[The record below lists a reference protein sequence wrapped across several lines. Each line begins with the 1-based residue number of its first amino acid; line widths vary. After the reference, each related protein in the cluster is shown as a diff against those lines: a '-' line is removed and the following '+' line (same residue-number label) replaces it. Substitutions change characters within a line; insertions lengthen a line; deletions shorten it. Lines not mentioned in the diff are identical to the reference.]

1 MRQLSL
7 IDDEYTTLSGA
18 MPSIK
23 AALRRV
29 AGDENSEGR
38 KLLVDKINKIARIS
52 GVKLTGGNV
61 RAISKDTPDKWLS
74 PSDES
79 HPPSVV
85 AILAFALPRK
95 TPPHCGSCF
104 ALPGWMMTEEDR
116 LYTEIGR
123 RSVEAKRKNAEAKK
137 ARRLIQRIGGKAVN
151 TQHVELTRAEMAAL
165 GAERCKW
172 RLAARGHG
180 QGKHEPQS
188 VVTSAGAFAQHCVPS
203 ACRHTAH
210 PKRAGLAA

>member
-61 RAISKDTPDKWLS
+61 RAISKDTLDKWLS

-85 AILAFALPRK
+85 AILAFCLATQNT
-95 TPPHCGSCF
+95 TPLRVMLRVAG
-104 ALPGWMMTEEDR
+104 LDVMTEEDR
-116 LYTEIGR
+116 LYAEIGR

-137 ARRLIQRIGGKAVN
+137 ARRLIQ
-151 TQHVELTRAEMAAL
+151 ELEEKL
-165 GAERCKW
+165 
-172 RLAARGHG
+172 
-180 QGKHEPQS
+180 
-188 VVTSAGAFAQHCVPS
+188 
-203 ACRHTAH
+203 
-210 PKRAGLAA
+210 

>member
-61 RAISKDTPDKWLS
+61 RAISKDTLDKWLS

-85 AILAFALPRK
+85 AILAFCLATQNI
-95 TPPHCGSCF
+95 TPLRVMLRVAG
-104 ALPGWMMTEEDR
+104 LDVMTEEDR
-116 LYTEIGR
+116 LYAEIGR

-137 ARRLIQRIGGKAVN
+137 ARRLIQ
-151 TQHVELTRAEMAAL
+151 ELEEKL
-165 GAERCKW
+165 
-172 RLAARGHG
+172 
-180 QGKHEPQS
+180 
-188 VVTSAGAFAQHCVPS
+188 
-203 ACRHTAH
+203 
-210 PKRAGLAA
+210 

>member
-61 RAISKDTPDKWLS
+61 RAISKDTMDKWLS

-85 AILAFALPRK
+85 AILAFCLATQNT
-95 TPPHCGSCF
+95 TPLRVMLRVAG
-104 ALPGWMMTEEDR
+104 LDVMTEEDR
-116 LYTEIGR
+116 LYAEIGR

-137 ARRLIQRIGGKAVN
+137 ARRLIQ
-151 TQHVELTRAEMAAL
+151 ELEEKL
-165 GAERCKW
+165 
-172 RLAARGHG
+172 
-180 QGKHEPQS
+180 
-188 VVTSAGAFAQHCVPS
+188 
-203 ACRHTAH
+203 
-210 PKRAGLAA
+210 

>member
-38 KLLVDKINKIARIS
+38 KLLVDKINKIGRIS

-61 RAISKDTPDKWLS
+61 RAISKDTLDKWLS

-85 AILAFALPRK
+85 AILAFCLATQNT
-95 TPPHCGSCF
+95 TPLRVMLRVAG
-104 ALPGWMMTEEDR
+104 LDVMTEEDR
-116 LYTEIGR
+116 LYAEIGR

-137 ARRLIQRIGGKAVN
+137 ARRLIQ
-151 TQHVELTRAEMAAL
+151 ELEEKL
-165 GAERCKW
+165 
-172 RLAARGHG
+172 
-180 QGKHEPQS
+180 
-188 VVTSAGAFAQHCVPS
+188 
-203 ACRHTAH
+203 
-210 PKRAGLAA
+210 

>member
-61 RAISKDTPDKWLS
+61 RAISKDTLDKWLS

-85 AILAFALPRK
+85 AILAFCLATQNT
-95 TPPHCGSCF
+95 TPLRVMLRVAG
-104 ALPGWMMTEEDR
+104 LDVMTEEDR

-137 ARRLIQRIGGKAVN
+137 ARRLIQ
-151 TQHVELTRAEMAAL
+151 ELEEKL
-165 GAERCKW
+165 
-172 RLAARGHG
+172 
-180 QGKHEPQS
+180 
-188 VVTSAGAFAQHCVPS
+188 
-203 ACRHTAH
+203 
-210 PKRAGLAA
+210 

>member
-7 IDDEYTTLSGA
+7 IDDGYTTLSGA

-61 RAISKDTPDKWLS
+61 RAISKDTLDKWLS

-85 AILAFALPRK
+85 AILAFCLATQNT
-95 TPPHCGSCF
+95 TPLRVMLRVAG
-104 ALPGWMMTEEDR
+104 LDVMTEEDR
-116 LYTEIGR
+116 LYAEIGR

-137 ARRLIQRIGGKAVN
+137 ARRLIQ
-151 TQHVELTRAEMAAL
+151 ELEEKL
-165 GAERCKW
+165 
-172 RLAARGHG
+172 
-180 QGKHEPQS
+180 
-188 VVTSAGAFAQHCVPS
+188 
-203 ACRHTAH
+203 
-210 PKRAGLAA
+210 

>member
-18 MPSIK
+18 MPLIK

-61 RAISKDTPDKWLS
+61 RAISKDTLDKWLS

-85 AILAFALPRK
+85 AILAFCLATQNT
-95 TPPHCGSCF
+95 TPLRVMLRVAG
-104 ALPGWMMTEEDR
+104 LDVMTEEDR
-116 LYTEIGR
+116 LYAEIGR

-137 ARRLIQRIGGKAVN
+137 ARRLIQ
-151 TQHVELTRAEMAAL
+151 ELEEKL
-165 GAERCKW
+165 
-172 RLAARGHG
+172 
-180 QGKHEPQS
+180 
-188 VVTSAGAFAQHCVPS
+188 
-203 ACRHTAH
+203 
-210 PKRAGLAA
+210 

>member
-18 MPSIK
+18 MPLIK

-61 RAISKDTPDKWLS
+61 RAISKDTLDKWLS

-85 AILAFALPRK
+85 AILAFCLVTQNT
-95 TPPHCGSCF
+95 TPLRVMLRVAG
-104 ALPGWMMTEEDR
+104 LDVMTEEDR
-116 LYTEIGR
+116 LYAEIGR

-137 ARRLIQRIGGKAVN
+137 ARRLIQ
-151 TQHVELTRAEMAAL
+151 ELEEKL
-165 GAERCKW
+165 
-172 RLAARGHG
+172 
-180 QGKHEPQS
+180 
-188 VVTSAGAFAQHCVPS
+188 
-203 ACRHTAH
+203 
-210 PKRAGLAA
+210 

>member
-18 MPSIK
+18 MPLIK

-61 RAISKDTPDKWLS
+61 RAISKDTLDKWLS

-79 HPPSVV
+79 HPPKRCCDSR
-85 AILAFALPRK
+85 LLPC
-95 TPPHCGSCF
+95 H
-104 ALPGWMMTEEDR
+104 
-116 LYTEIGR
+116 
-123 RSVEAKRKNAEAKK
+123 AKHHPIAGHAS
-137 ARRLIQRIGGKAVN
+137 
-151 TQHVELTRAEMAAL
+151 
-165 GAERCKW
+165 RC
-172 RLAARGHG
+172 
-180 QGKHEPQS
+180 
-188 VVTSAGAFAQHCVPS
+188 
-203 ACRHTAH
+203 
-210 PKRAGLAA
+210 RAGCDDRRGPVVCRDRPTVR

>member
-18 MPSIK
+18 MPLIK

-61 RAISKDTPDKWLS
+61 RAISKDTLDKWLS

-85 AILAFALPRK
+85 AILAFSLATQNT
-95 TPPHCGSCF
+95 TPLRVMLRVAG
-104 ALPGWMMTEEDR
+104 LDVMTEEDR
-116 LYTEIGR
+116 LYAEIGR

-137 ARRLIQRIGGKAVN
+137 ARRLIQ
-151 TQHVELTRAEMAAL
+151 ELEEKL
-165 GAERCKW
+165 
-172 RLAARGHG
+172 
-180 QGKHEPQS
+180 
-188 VVTSAGAFAQHCVPS
+188 
-203 ACRHTAH
+203 
-210 PKRAGLAA
+210 

>member
-23 AALRRV
+23 AAFRRV

-61 RAISKDTPDKWLS
+61 RAISKDTLDKWLS

-85 AILAFALPRK
+85 AILAFCLATQNT
-95 TPPHCGSCF
+95 TPLRVMLRVAG
-104 ALPGWMMTEEDR
+104 LDVMTEEDR
-116 LYTEIGR
+116 LYAEIGR

-137 ARRLIQRIGGKAVN
+137 ARRLIQ
-151 TQHVELTRAEMAAL
+151 ELEEKL
-165 GAERCKW
+165 
-172 RLAARGHG
+172 
-180 QGKHEPQS
+180 
-188 VVTSAGAFAQHCVPS
+188 
-203 ACRHTAH
+203 
-210 PKRAGLAA
+210 

>member
-38 KLLVDKINKIARIS
+38 KLLVDKINKIARIT

-61 RAISKDTPDKWLS
+61 RAISKDTLDKWLS

-85 AILAFALPRK
+85 AILAFCLATQNT
-95 TPPHCGSCF
+95 TPLRVMLRVAG
-104 ALPGWMMTEEDR
+104 LDVMTEEDR
-116 LYTEIGR
+116 LYAEIGR

-137 ARRLIQRIGGKAVN
+137 ARRLIQ
-151 TQHVELTRAEMAAL
+151 ELEEKL
-165 GAERCKW
+165 
-172 RLAARGHG
+172 
-180 QGKHEPQS
+180 
-188 VVTSAGAFAQHCVPS
+188 
-203 ACRHTAH
+203 
-210 PKRAGLAA
+210 

>member
-18 MPSIK
+18 MPLIK

-38 KLLVDKINKIARIS
+38 KLLVDKINKIGRIS

-61 RAISKDTPDKWLS
+61 RAISKDTLDKWLS

-85 AILAFALPRK
+85 AILAFCLATQNT
-95 TPPHCGSCF
+95 TPLRVMLRVAG
-104 ALPGWMMTEEDR
+104 LDVMTEEDR
-116 LYTEIGR
+116 LYAEIGR

-137 ARRLIQRIGGKAVN
+137 ARRLIQ
-151 TQHVELTRAEMAAL
+151 ELEEKL
-165 GAERCKW
+165 
-172 RLAARGHG
+172 
-180 QGKHEPQS
+180 
-188 VVTSAGAFAQHCVPS
+188 
-203 ACRHTAH
+203 
-210 PKRAGLAA
+210 

>member
-61 RAISKDTPDKWLS
+61 RAISKDTLDKWLS

-85 AILAFALPRK
+85 AILAFCLATQNT
-95 TPPHCGSCF
+95 TPLRVMLRVAG
-104 ALPGWMMTEEDR
+104 LDVMTEEDR
-116 LYTEIGR
+116 LYAEIVR

-137 ARRLIQRIGGKAVN
+137 ARRLIQ
-151 TQHVELTRAEMAAL
+151 ELEEKL
-165 GAERCKW
+165 
-172 RLAARGHG
+172 
-180 QGKHEPQS
+180 
-188 VVTSAGAFAQHCVPS
+188 
-203 ACRHTAH
+203 
-210 PKRAGLAA
+210 